1 MQAEKKVTQMGS
13 RRRSPAAVP
22 RYIYAMVQGSAEP
35 LAEMAGIEGRPVY
48 SMIVDGVAAVASE
61 VEHRRIRPER
71 QNLAAHR
78 AVLARLVE
86 TQDSVLPMR
95 FGLIAPGPE
104 QVSRMLSR
112 NHDLL
117 ARELSRLAGKFE
129 MGLRVVWDVPNIFE
143 YFVNLRPDL
152 KEMRDA
158 VFGGAGAPTR
168 DDQIELG
175 RQFAAALNQERSLHT
190 RSVEQTLAPRCAEI
204 KRNPVREDREVM
216 NLACLVERNRRDR
229 FEEGVFEAARGFD
242 NNFSFDYNGPWAP
255 HAFADL
261 RLRS

>member
-1 MQAEKKVTQMGS
+1 MRAEKVTRMEQ
-13 RRRSPAAVP
+13 RRRSPAAAS
-22 RYIYAMVQGSAEP
+22 RYIYAVVQGPAES
-35 LAEMAGIEGRPVY
+35 LGEMTGIDGRPVY
-48 SMIVDGVAAVASE
+48 ATVFHGVGAVASD
-61 VEHRRIRPER
+61 VDHRRIRPER

-95 FGLIAPGPE
+95 FGLIASGPE

-112 NHDLL
+112 NHDLF
-117 ARELSRLAGKFE
+117 ARQLSRFAGKVE
-129 MGLRVVWDVPNIFE
+129 MGLRMMWDVPNIFE
-143 YFVNLRPDL
+143 YFVALHPDL
-152 KEMRDA
+152 KQMRDA
-158 VFGGAGAPTR
+158 VFGDAGAATR
-168 DDQIELG
+168 DDRIELG

-190 RSVEQTLAPRCAEI
+190 RTVEQTLASRCVEI

-216 NLACLVERNRRDR
+216 NLACLVERNRRDQ